1 VCTISIRL
9 LFEDYLH
16 TTIMANTE
24 TVTTLERLAN
34 LLRIHSIESTQAAN
48 SGLDK
53 LIIYLFLFIYLYYR
67 HPTSCASMAEI
78 TSVLFYNVMRYDPQN
93 PRNPAADRFVLSK
106 VNIKLVCKIF
116 YFQGFIF

>member
-1 VCTISIRL
+1 MT
-9 LFEDYLH
+9 
-16 TTIMANTE
+16 NNE

-48 SGLDK
+48 SGLEK
-53 LIIYLFLFIYLYYR
+53 LIRWLFLFIYFCLHYR

-78 TSVLFYNVMRYDPQN
+78 ITVLFFNVMRYDPKN

-106 VNIKLVCKIF
+106 VNKNFV
-116 YFQGFIF
+116 YF